1 MRVLISFSIFALFL
15 LGGVLLQSA
24 TAAPGP
30 TYEAKCDA
38 DVVMKTRDG
47 VGLHTDIYRPVQEG
61 KFPVIIRRS
70 PYGKGR
76 AAAEGMATAARGY
89 VYISQDVR
97 GRESSAGEWYPFKHE
112 AEDGYDVVEWAAA
125 LPYSNGRV
133 GMISGSYE
141 GITQMFAAMAAP
153 PHLVAIYPGVTPSD
167 MYGQLVYNDGA
178 FMLALA
184 QAWSG
189 ALSVGEYNR
198 QVAPA
203 ANPEYWAKHL
213 PLSEYPLLSI
223 PDRREI
229 GKYYQDWLKHPQF
242 DAYWKAFSFEQ
253 HYEKIKIPVLH
264 YGAWYDVF
272 QVGTLRNYIGLKA
285 RAGTPAARAGQ
296 RLIMVPGGHAGA
308 GPKVADIDFG
318 KDSVFPSWEYG
329 MRWFDWHLKGVD
341 DGISKEKP
349 VKLFIMG
356 ENVFR
361 DEEDWPL
368 ARAVPTRYY
377 LHSAGRAN
385 TAQGDGV
392 LSTKAPTAEPT
403 DRFVYDPASP
413 APTIGGAT
421 LGILN
426 PPPGPVDQTPAA
438 GRDDMLVYT
447 TPPFE
452 HATEVTG
459 PLVLDVHVSTSV
471 EDTDLVG
478 KVIDVFPDGRA
489 ILLTEGI
496 LRLRYRNSF
505 EHPELM
511 VPGQVYRVT
520 LDLWATANVFLPG
533 HRLQLVVTSSSFP
546 RYDRHP
552 NHGGDLSGVTH
563 PVKAT
568 TVIHHDREHPS
579 ALILPIIPR

>member
-1 MRVLISFSIFALFL
+1 MRVMLSFSILLPFL
-15 LGGVLLQSA
+15 LGGIA
-24 TAAPGP
+24 ARAAAAAPRQV
-30 TYEAKCDA
+30 YEVKCEP
-38 DVVMKTRDG
+38 DVTMKTRDG
-47 VGLHTDIYRPVQEG
+47 VTLNADIYRPVQDG
-61 KFPVIIRRS
+61 QYPVILRRS
-70 PYGKGR
+70 PYGKQR
-76 AAAEGMATAARGY
+76 AAAEAMATAARGY
-89 VYISQDVR
+89 IYISQDVR
-97 GRESSAGEWYPFKHE
+97 GRETSGGEWYPFKYE
-112 AEDGYDVVEWAAA
+112 AADGYDAVEWAAA
-125 LPYSNGRV
+125 LPYANGKV
-133 GMISGSYE
+133 AMISGSYE
-141 GITQMFAAMAAP
+141 GITQMFAATAAP

-189 ALSVGEYNR
+189 ALSVGEFNR
-198 QVAPA
+198 RVAPA

-213 PLSEYPLLSI
+213 PLSDYPMLSI
-223 PDRREI
+223 PDLR
-229 GKYYQDWLKHPQF
+229 GVGQYYHDWLKHPTF
-242 DAYWKAFSFEQ
+242 DAYWKEFSFEQ
-253 HYEKIKIPVLH
+253 QYEKIKIPVLH

-272 QVGTLRNYIGLKA
+272 QVGSLRNYMGLK
-285 RAGTPAARAGQ
+285 RRGGSDAARNGQ

-308 GPKVADIDFG
+308 GPKIADVDFG

-329 MRWFDWHLKGVD
+329 MRWFDWHLKGID
-341 DGISKEKP
+341 DGISQEKP

-361 DEEDWPL
+361 DEDDWPL
-368 ARAVPTRYY
+368 ARAISTRYY

-385 TAQGDGV
+385 TAKGDGL
-392 LSTKAPTAEPT
+392 LSTEPPQAEPA
-403 DRFVYDPASP
+403 DRFVYDPANP

-426 PPPGPVDQTPAA
+426 PPPGPVDQAQA
-438 GRDDMLVYT
+438 NAREDMLVYT
-447 TPPFE
+447 TPPF
-452 HATEVTG
+452 AQPTEVTG
-459 PLVLDVHVSTSV
+459 PLSLDAYVSSSV

-478 KVIDVFPDGRA
+478 KVIDVAPDGRA
-489 ILLTEGI
+489 ILLTEGV

-505 EHPELM
+505 AKPELM
-511 VPGQVYRVT
+511 VPGQIYRVS
-520 LDLWATANVFLPG
+520 LDLWATANLFKAG
-533 HRLQLVVTSSSFP
+533 HRLQLVVTGSSFP

-579 ALILPIIPR
+579 ALILPVIPR